1 MKASRRRLDTELV
14 RRGLVTSR
22 DRAREAVASGQ
33 VTVNGAVAQKAARLV
48 LPGDALE
55 ISGPPTRYVSRGG
68 EKLEGALAAFDLD
81 MAGLRCC
88 DVGASTG
95 GFTDCLLQ
103 RGAAEV
109 VAIDVGRAQMH
120 ERLINDHRVSLYE
133 RTDIRDV
140 DPSAIG
146 APFDLVTAD
155 VSFISLTSIL
165 DCLVRL
171 VSSGAPVLVLVKPQ
185 FEVGRRLANKGRG
198 VIRDPEQWRAALDR
212 VLEAATTAGLAPQSA
227 VPSALKGAQ
236 GNVEFFLHLQKGG
249 EPSVVDSAQVV
260 SQVNSQVVTPEE

>member
-55 ISGPPTRYVSRGG
+55 LAGPPARYVSRGG
-68 EKLEGALAAFDLD
+68 EKLEGALTAFGLD
-81 MAGLRCC
+81 VAGLRCC
-88 DVGASTG
+88 DVGSSTG

-109 VAIDVGRAQMH
+109 VAIDVGRAQLH

-140 DPSAIG
+140 DPTAIG

-155 VSFISLTSIL
+155 VSFISLTSVMA
-165 DCLVRL
+165 CLADLAVPR
-171 VSSGAPVLVLVKPQ
+171 APVVALVKPQ
-185 FEVGRRLANKGRG
+185 FEVGRQEASRGRG
-198 VIRDPEQWRAALDR
+198 VIREPKQWQAALDR
-212 VLEAATTAGLAPQSA
+212 VLTAATEFGIPAQEAA
-227 VPSALKGAQ
+227 PSVLKGAQ
-236 GNVEFFLHLQKGG
+236 GNTEFFLHLERGG
-249 EPSVVDSAQVV
+249 AASSVDSAQVV
-260 SQVNSQVVTPEE
+260 AQSVTEDG

>member
-1 MKASRRRLDTELV
+1 MKASRRRLDAELV

-33 VTVNGAVAQKAARLV
+33 VTVNGAVAQKSARLV

-55 ISGPPTRYVSRGG
+55 LVGPPARYVSRGG
-68 EKLEGALAAFDLD
+68 EKLESALTAFGLD
-81 MAGLRCC
+81 VTGMRCC
-88 DVGASTG
+88 DVGSSTG

-120 ERLINDHRVSLYE
+120 ERLAKDHRVALYE

-140 DPSAIG
+140 DLTAIG
-146 APFDLVTAD
+146 APFDMVTAD
-155 VSFISLTSIL
+155 VSFISLTSIMGSL
-165 DCLVRL
+165 AELAAT
-171 VSSGAPVLVLVKPQ
+171 GAPVVVLVKPQ

-212 VLEAATTAGLAPQSA
+212 VLEAATTAGLAPQA
-227 VPSALKGAQ
+227 AIPSPLKGAQ
-236 GNVEFFLHLQKGG
+236 GNVEFFLHLERGG
-249 EPSVVDSAQVV
+249 ATSSVDSAQVV
-260 SQVNSQVVTPEE
+260 AQSVTGDG

>member
-1 MKASRRRLDTELV
+1 MNRSRRRLDTELV

-22 DRAREAVASGQ
+22 DRAQEAVASGR
-33 VTVNGAVAQKAARLV
+33 VTVNGAAAQKAARLV

-55 ISGPPTRYVSRGG
+55 LSGPPARYVSRGG
-68 EKLEGALAAFDLD
+68 EKLEGALAAFGLD
-81 MAGLRCC
+81 VAGLRCC
-88 DVGASTG
+88 DVGSSTG

-103 RGAAEV
+103 RGATEV

-120 ERLINDHRVSLYE
+120 ERLAEDRRVTLYE
-133 RTDIRDV
+133 RTDIRNV

-185 FEVGRRLANKGRG
+185 FEVGRQEASRGRG
-198 VIRDPEQWRAALDR
+198 VIRDPEQWQAALDR
-212 VLEAATTAGLAPQSA
+212 VLEAATTASLSPQSA
-227 VPSALKGAQ
+227 IPSPLKGAQ
-236 GNVEFFLHLQKGG
+236 GNTEFFLHLKKGG
-249 EPSVVDSAQVV
+249 TSSPVDSAHVV
-260 SQVNSQVVTPEE
+260 SHVATQEE